1 MPRDTQG
8 GRGHQHYPET
18 KQQGK
23 TQLNGFL
30 HKGETRLILP
40 PKDSQGFTKLK
51 LKTDEGRKGKK
62 KEKTKNYNGARL
74 VVSNGKKK
82 GGGGGSGWERVSLW
96 ILSLFASVNKDT
108 AQYI

>member
-82 GGGGGSGWERVSLW
+82 GGGGSGWERVSLW